1 MIYRAAA
8 VTPRGDRAN
17 DAAIA
22 SMEAL
27 GLHLTQ
33 LSMDE
38 AAMREA
44 METEDFMIPSGDA
57 GIELFV
63 RNKRPADVSRLPP
76 ERILL
81 YVHGTTQ
88 AAEATFDLAL
98 DGMSWMDYI
107 AERGWD
113 VYLVDLRGYGR
124 STRPPEMREPPDA
137 HPPICT
143 TEVALKDFGAA
154 AAFVRRRR
162 NVPRI
167 SIMGWSWGTVIVG
180 AYAARRPG
188 EVAKLV
194 QFAPVWLRDKRPADA
209 KPLGAYQSW
218 TFEEARANL
227 QTGAPD
233 GKRAGL
239 MPEAWLKA
247 WRDAAHATDPEGAR
261 QSPPVVR
268 TPNGAPHDSRVF
280 WAAGKPFY
288 DPGAITAPTLIAHGA
303 WDGLLPL
310 AMAEAIFARLAQ
322 APKKRL
328 VEIGEGTHGLL
339 LERNRLQLF
348 REVQLFLDETD

>member
-1 MIYRAAA
+1 
-8 VTPRGDRAN
+8 
-17 DAAIA
+17 
-22 SMEAL
+22 
-27 GLHLTQ
+27 
-33 LSMDE
+33 
-38 AAMREA
+38 MRETT
-44 METEDFMIPSGDA
+44 EVEDFMIPSGDA

-63 RNKRPADVSRLPP
+63 RNKRPADAARLSP

-88 AAEATFDLAL
+88 AAETTFDLAL
-98 DGMSWMDYI
+98 DGMSWMDYL

-124 STRPPEMREPPDA
+124 SIRPPEMREPPMA
-137 HPPICT
+137 HPPIVT
-143 TEVALKDFGAA
+143 TEVALRDFGAA
-154 AAFVRRRR
+154 VAFVRRRR
-162 NVPRI
+162 DVARI
-167 SIMGWSWGTVIVG
+167 SILGWSWGTVIVG
-180 AYAARRPG
+180 AYAARHG
-188 EVAKLV
+188 AEVAKLV
-194 QFAPVWLRDKRPADA
+194 QFAPVWLRGQRPGDDKT
-209 KPLGAYQSW
+209 LGAYQSW

-239 MPEAWLKA
+239 MPDSWLKT
-247 WRDAAHATDPEGAR
+247 WREAALATDPEGAR

-268 TPNGAPHDSRVF
+268 TPNGAPHDSRVY
-280 WAAGKPFY
+280 WASGKPFY
-288 DPGAITAPTLIAHGA
+288 DPGAITAPTLIVHGE

-310 AMAEAIFARLAQ
+310 SMSQAIFARLAK